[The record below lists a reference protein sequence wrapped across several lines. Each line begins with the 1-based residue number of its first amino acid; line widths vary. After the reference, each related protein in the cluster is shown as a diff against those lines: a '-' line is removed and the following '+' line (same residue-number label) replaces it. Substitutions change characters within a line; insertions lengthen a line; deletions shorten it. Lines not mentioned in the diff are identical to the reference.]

1 MSDTALFIALIM
13 VFVSSINLSLRS
25 EAELERLA
33 REAGAKYL
41 YVKITANNLSFL
53 SSWLRSVLI

>member
-1 MSDTALFIALIM
+1 M